1 MQPRLRD
8 EQFHQPGVG
17 QRDDRVVV
25 TGQDERPLAEQ
36 RQERHAGP
44 ARARGE
50 LVQVPARRADP
61 VAVVHRGRDPLGVL
75 PRRTAV
81 DRAGHPLHVVAVQV
95 APRRDHARQH
105 RRPGRH
111 HQRAGRGGDQYQPPA
126 PGALERGEVLRDRPA
141 PGDAEHVDL
150 VVAEL
155 GQHARDQRAQPGEP
169 VRAGRLGRPAHTRRV
184 EPDDF
189 NARVQRPDERLEHLQ
204 AGADAVDQQQ
214 RRPVH
219 SASPRENPPGRAHR
233 DPQLP
238 AVDGQAAHLSGREHT
253 FRVRRPAPGRPCG
266 RASAGS
272 CAARRRVRPARP
284 RSRSTSCP
292 APWSR
297 WPGTRADRA
306 DWL

>member
-1 MQPRLRD
+1 VEDVQPRIRD
-8 EQFHQPGVG
+8 EQFHQLGVG
-17 QRDDRVVV
+17 QRDERVVV
-25 TGQDERPLAEQ
+25 AGQDERALAEQ

-50 LVQVPARRADP
+50 LVQVPARRSDP
-61 VAVVHRGRDPLGVL
+61 VAVVHRRRDPLGVV
-75 PRRTAV
+75 PRRTPV

-95 APRRDHARQH
+95 ATWRHHVREH

-111 HQRAGRGGDQYQPPA
+111 HQRAGRGGDQHQPAAARP
-126 PGALERGEVLRDRPA
+126 LEHGEVLRDGSA

-150 VVAEL
+150 SVAEL

-169 VRAGRLGRPAHTRRV
+169 VRAGRHGRAAHARRV
-184 EPDDF
+184 EPDHVD
-189 NARVQRPDERLEHLQ
+189 ARVGLADERLEQFQ

-214 RRPVH
+214 RWPARPGSKRH
-219 SASPRENPPGRAHR
+219 ARPYR

-238 AVDGQAAHLSGREHT
+238 AADGQAAHLSGREHT
-253 FRVRRPAPGRPCG
+253 FRARRPAPGRPCG

-284 RSRSTSCP
+284 RSPSTSCP
-292 APWSR
+292 AR
-297 WPGTRADRA
+297 
-306 DWL
+306 